1 MKRNGNEN
9 KKRYKKVNSNEENK
23 ELNEKGMKFIPKND
37 NSFSGILNHLRTKS
51 NGKIEN
57 EVSINASSIYDNSN
71 NHQPFNVVS
80 YENTF
85 GELYSKDQPN
95 NWFCFDFKEH
105 RIIPTD
111 YTIKSYHVEKNYRS
125 PKSWAIEVSNDNSS
139 WEIIDEQNDCSYL
152 NGSLLTHTFH
162 IQKQQNKKIRY
173 IRMRSTGPCWNG
185 QHYLNVGRFEIY
197 GILI

>member
-1 MKRNGNEN
+1 MMIIS
-9 KKRYKKVNSNEENK
+9 V
-23 ELNEKGMKFIPKND
+23 
-37 NSFSGILNHLRTKS
+37 
-51 NGKIEN
+51 NGKNMI
-57 EVSINASSIYDNSN
+57 
-71 NHQPFNVVS
+71 
-80 YENTF
+80 
-85 GELYSKDQPN
+85 G
-95 NWFCFDFKEH
+95 KEMEMK
-105 RIIPTD
+105 
-111 YTIKSYHVEKNYRS
+111 IKKGKNMIGIGDRS

-139 WEIIDEQNDCSYL
+139 LEIIDEQNDCSYL